1 MYAIIRSGGKQ
12 HRVEPGAMVDVT
24 RIEAKIGDEVSLAE
38 VLLVGGEQLHVSP
51 DALKGV
57 TVSAK
62 VIGHSRG
69 KKTIGLRYKPKKF
82 FRRRVGNR
90 SHLTSLRITEIKLPV
105 TPVSVDSV
113 TDHSDQPSVAP
124 VATDVLL

>member
-1 MYAIIRSGGKQ
+1 MFAIIRSGGKQ
-12 HRVEPGAMVDVT
+12 HRVEKGALVDVA
-24 RIEAKIGDEVSLAE
+24 RMDAKIGDEITLGE

-51 DALKGV
+51 DALKGAS
-57 TVSAK
+57 VSAS

-90 SHLTSLRITEIKLPV
+90 AHLTQLRITEIKVP
-105 TPVSVDSV
+105 
-113 TDHSDQPSVAP
+113 
-124 VATDVLL
+124 